1 MQTIDFR
8 FFPIVD
14 GDFVLDLGCGE
25 GRHIIH
31 AYLAADAI
39 CVGADLNLQD
49 LKTTRTRFL
58 PFKRETHDGF
68 YLQQVNALRLP
79 YADASFNK
87 IICSEVLEHI
97 EEYQQVLDE
106 IYRLLKPGGLLA
118 ISVPRYWPEKICWW
132 LSEAYHQVEGGH
144 LRIFKA
150 RQLRQQIE
158 ERGVCFYKRHW
169 AHALHVPYWW
179 LQCLFWQSRERSVLI
194 RLYHKL
200 LVWDLMKKPF
210 ITTWIEKLFNPL
222 MGKSVVL
229 YFIKK

>member
-1 MQTIDFR
+1 MQTIDFC
-8 FFPIVD
+8 FFPIAD

-31 AYLAADAI
+31 AYLTANAI
-39 CVGADLNLQD
+39 CVGVDLNLQD

-58 PFKRETHDGF
+58 PFKREADASF

-79 YADASFNK
+79 FADASFDK

-97 EEYQQVLDE
+97 EDYEQVLAE
-106 IYRLLKPGGLLA
+106 IYRLLKPGGQLA

-144 LRIFKA
+144 LRIFNA
-150 RQLRQQIE
+150 RQLQQQVE
-158 ERGVCFYKRHW
+158 SLGFNFYKRHW

-194 RLYHKL
+194 SLYHKL
-200 LVWDLMKKPF
+200 LVWDLIKKPF

-229 YFIKK
+229 YFTKK